1 MWRTVTSRSSR
12 AIETPPPLR
21 AAFSHRSGRPFRDA
35 RTRDL
40 RPRFGVRFG
49 GRLGGVTQLA
59 TSPDHLLRS
68 ALEKTLERAV
78 PSWAGYR
85 QASDAAGAAPRVTH
99 IRDGIR
105 VIS

>member
-1 MWRTVTSRSSR
+1 MWRTAPSRSSR
-12 AIETPPPLR
+12 AIETPPPLGL
-21 AAFSHRSGRPFRDA
+21 RSLIAQGDPFRDA

-59 TSPDHLLRS
+59 TSPGHLLRS